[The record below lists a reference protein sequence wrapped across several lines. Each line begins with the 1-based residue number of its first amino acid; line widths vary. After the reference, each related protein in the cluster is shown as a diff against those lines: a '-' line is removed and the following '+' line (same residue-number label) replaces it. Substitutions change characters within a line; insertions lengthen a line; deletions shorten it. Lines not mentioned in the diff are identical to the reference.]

1 MLRVVMTP
9 SKSYSSLHLIHSTKE
24 NHKASNSI
32 EKSSNPFVTI
42 EQDGLGNSV
51 VSNYSLSIS
60 QFCSGCIRKY
70 LITQKIY

>member
-32 EKSSNPFVTI
+32 EKSSNPFGTI
-42 EQDGLGNSV
+42 EQ
-51 VSNYSLSIS
+51 
-60 QFCSGCIRKY
+60 FCSMYQITHYPFHNFAQDICIRKY
-70 LITQKIY
+70 SNFSLLE